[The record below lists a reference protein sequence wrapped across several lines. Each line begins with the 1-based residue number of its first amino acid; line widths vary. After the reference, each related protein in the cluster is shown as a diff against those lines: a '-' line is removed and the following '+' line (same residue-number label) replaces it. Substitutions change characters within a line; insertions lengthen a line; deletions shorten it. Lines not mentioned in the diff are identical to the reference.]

1 MAHLYLLVCS
11 KIGFFIKDCF
21 NHLDWN
27 MAVELDIKPEE
38 LQEGEG
44 SAREVVWA
52 RIRKIQFAVRP

>member
-1 MAHLYLLVCS
+1 
-11 KIGFFIKDCF
+11 
-21 NHLDWN
+21 